1 MGVCFPLG
9 IYQRGAHK
17 RTANVLGQAQALVF
31 VTHQGLWKG
40 VRALMLCLEFP
51 GSSTSW
57 KGLQGTRLCWRR
69 PRQLGL
75 LKQKQGT
82 GNEVEG

>member
-1 MGVCFPLG
+1 MVMGVCFPRG

-17 RTANVLGQAQALVF
+17 RTANVLGQAQALAF
-31 VTHQGLWKG
+31 VTIRGSEMG

-51 GSSTSW
+51 GSSTLW
-57 KGLQGTRLCWRR
+57 KGLQGTGLCWRR

-75 LKQKQGT
+75 LKQKQWDRQ
-82 GNEVEG
+82 